1 MLGAPRT
8 KPGASGREKPRY
20 VHAMISPLIVVVDVV
35 VIVVDVVVK
44 LFKFIFNLML
54 VY

>member
-1 MLGAPRT
+1 MLGAPRV

-20 VHAMISPLIVVVDVV
+20 VCAMISPLIVVVDVV
-35 VIVVDVVVK
+35 VVNDVVAK
-44 LFKFIFNLML
+44 LFKFIFDLML